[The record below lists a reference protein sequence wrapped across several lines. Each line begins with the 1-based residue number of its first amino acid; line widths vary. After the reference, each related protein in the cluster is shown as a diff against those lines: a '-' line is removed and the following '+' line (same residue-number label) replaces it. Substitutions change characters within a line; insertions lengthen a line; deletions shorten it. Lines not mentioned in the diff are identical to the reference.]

1 MIGMREIALTERNFD
16 SEVLQARLPVLVDF
30 YAQWC
35 GPCRMLAPIM
45 AEIAEEYAGK
55 IKVCKVDVDDAPSLV
70 ARYRIGGVPAVIAF
84 RNGERVD
91 SSVGY
96 KTKEQILALLR

>member
-1 MIGMREIALTERNFD
+1 MIAVKEIVLTEMNFD
-16 SEVLQARLPVLVDF
+16 SEVLKSKLPVLVDF

-35 GPCRMLAPIM
+35 GPCRMLAPVM
-45 AEIAEEYAGK
+45 AEIAEEFPGK
-55 IKVCKVDVDDAPSLV
+55 IKVCKVDVDEAPSLV
-70 ARYRIGGVPAVIAF
+70 ARYRIGGIPVVIAF